1 MSTRVVRL
9 PDVGEGVAEAELVMW
24 HVAVGD
30 TVSSDTIVAE
40 VLTDKATV
48 EIYSPAAGTIE
59 FTRGDPGDVLAVGSE
74 LFGVAMPGD
83 AAVQPVVDAVVEPM
97 VVPVVIDRPVDTPPP
112 SVASEPRAARVAAA
126 PAVRARARELGID
139 LARVPAPSGHVT
151 HADLDRHLLRGVQR
165 TAAPN
170 GTAAQNTELDTTAV
184 PIIGL
189 RRRIA
194 ERMVT
199 SLRIPHITYVEE
211 VDVTALVHLRETL
224 SSRSADAPRLTLL
237 PFVARALVIAVAE
250 HPNCNA
256 TFADDVE
263 PQLLN
268 THAAAHIGIATNTP
282 SGLVVPVVRDAQSFG
297 LWGLAAEVNRVTT
310 AARDGSAGRNE
321 LSGSTITITSLGALG
336 GLVTTPIINAPEVA
350 IVGINKIHVRP
361 MWDGSA
367 FAPRRM
373 MNMSSSFD
381 HRIVDG
387 WNAAVFV
394 QRIKALLEEPALLFI
409 DAPRD

>member
-1 MSTRVVRL
+1 
-9 PDVGEGVAEAELVMW
+9 
-24 HVAVGD
+24 
-30 TVSSDTIVAE
+30 
-40 VLTDKATV
+40 
-48 EIYSPAAGTIE
+48 
-59 FTRGDPGDVLAVGSE
+59 
-74 LFGVAMPGD
+74 
-83 AAVQPVVDAVVEPM
+83 
-97 VVPVVIDRPVDTPPP
+97 
-112 SVASEPRAARVAAA
+112 
-126 PAVRARARELGID
+126 VRARARELGID

-151 HADLDRHLLRGVQR
+151 HADLDRHLLSGVQR

-170 GTAAQNTELDTTAV
+170 GTAAQNTAPDTTAV
-184 PIIGL
+184 PMIGL

-224 SSRSADAPRLTLL
+224 SNRSADAPRLTLL

-282 SGLVVPVVRDAQSFG
+282 NGLIVPVVRDAQSFG

-361 MWDGSA
+361 VWDGSA

-409 DAPRD
+409 DAPSD